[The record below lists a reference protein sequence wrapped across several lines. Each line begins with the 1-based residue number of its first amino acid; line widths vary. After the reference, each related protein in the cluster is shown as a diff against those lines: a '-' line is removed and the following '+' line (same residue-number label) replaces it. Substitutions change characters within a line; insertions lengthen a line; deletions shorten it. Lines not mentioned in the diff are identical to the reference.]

1 MDPKTNPE
9 RDDAANRLY
18 KTIETTQSV
27 KASPEEAKRNAE
39 GMRDGEGKFIRF
51 NEKSIRDMKF

>member
-18 KTIETTQSV
+18 KTIEAVQSV
-27 KASPEEAKRNAE
+27 NVSPEQSKRNAE
-39 GMRDGEGKFIRF
+39 GMQNGDGTFVRF
-51 NEKSIRDMKF
+51 NEQSIWDMKF